1 MFTVIRSVFAPLT
14 GLLLSA
20 TVSSVVFA
28 QSTPSEFAEMSL
40 QDLFSASTE
49 DSSDIEDK
57 WSWSLRYQQAE
68 FEGYLDGSNDL
79 SFDDVLFTPGEEPR
93 TDKNFPV
100 VPTVIMQRAT
110 ILGIQY
116 QWNKRWHGSLAVPYI
131 QQETDHISIVPG
143 YDEFLI
149 KSRGVGDVSFNAG
162 YLLAQQNNQQWQIN
176 IGLSIPTGSIDEQ
189 GDTPRAPGNQQ
200 LPYTMQLGSGTLDIP
215 LSLSYQSTGQHKLS
229 LDAMATIRTGNND
242 RDYRLGDRYGLKG
255 KYRHSINDSLSA
267 VLGAEV
273 SHSKAI
279 HGADQSLLV
288 PQAIP
293 YPASITNP
301 DLYGGTKVLLSA
313 GFRWQ
318 FAEGYNL
325 SFEFAKPV
333 YQHLNGPQPQE
344 NWRGGLAISSA
355 I

>member
-1 MFTVIRSVFAPLT
+1 MFTVFRSGLAPLT
-14 GLLLSA
+14 GFLLSA
-20 TVSSVVFA
+20 TVPSAAFA

-40 QDLFSASTE
+40 QELFSASTE
-49 DSSDIEDK
+49 DSSGTK
-57 WSWSLRYQQAE
+57 NNWSWSLRYQQAE
-68 FEGYLDGSNDL
+68 FEGYLDGSQDL
-79 SFDDVLFTPGEEPR
+79 SFDEVLFTPGQEAR

-100 VPTVIMQRAT
+100 VPTVIVQRAT

-116 QWNKRWHGSLAVPYI
+116 QWNERWHGSLALPYI

-149 KSRGVGDVSFNAG
+149 TSQGIGDVSFNAG
-162 YLLAQQNNQQWQIN
+162 YLLAQQDNQQWQISL
-176 IGLSIPTGSIDEQ
+176 GLSIPTGSIDEQ
-189 GDTPRAPGNQQ
+189 GDTPRAPGDQQ
-200 LPYTMQLGSGTLDIP
+200 LPYTMQLGSGTWDIP
-215 LSLSYQSTGQHKLS
+215 LSLSYRLTGRHKLS
-229 LDAMATIRTGNND
+229 LDATATIRTGKND
-242 RDYRLGDRYGLKG
+242 RDYRLGNRYGIKG
-255 KYRHSINDSLSA
+255 RYRHLLSDTFST
-267 VLGAEV
+267 VFGVEY

-279 HGADQSLLV
+279 HGADESLLV
-288 PQAIP
+288 PQPIP

-313 GFRWQ
+313 GFNWQ

-325 SFEFAKPV
+325 SVEFAKPV